1 MLSLVVNAL
10 AANKNYAHLFDEWKT
25 QHSKSYSS
33 AAAEAKAFYAFAYNE
48 DYIARHNEHTA
59 SGAVSYDL
67 GHNEFSDLTA
77 EEFFAP
83 RLGYNATLDRPTFTQ
98 STLHTYTSADLTA
111 APDALDWVSKG
122 AVTPVKN
129 QGQCGSCWAF
139 STTGG
144 VEGAFQIGGNPLT
157 SFSEQELVSCATA
170 SGNQGCNGGLMDN
183 AFKWWETNPP
193 VLEKD
198 YPYTSGSGVTGK
210 CNKKKEDKPAAKVK
224 GFKDVASEK
233 AMEKAIEVGPLSVA
247 IEADKSIFQSYK
259 SGVISGNTCGKQLDH
274 GVLAV
279 GMGTEGG
286 KAYWKVKNSWGASW
300 GMKGYVL
307 LAKGADE
314 CGIADGPPSYP
325 TGVSKYA

>member
-98 STLHTYTSADLTA
+98 STLHTYTSADLAA

-129 QGQCGSCWAF
+129 QGSCGSCWSF
-139 STTGG
+139 SATGSM
-144 VEGAFQIGGNPLT
+144 EGAYQIASGK
-157 SFSEQELVSCATA
+157 LVSLSEEDLVQCDQVD
-170 SGNQGCNGGLMDN
+170 QGCSGGLMDN
-183 AFKWWETNPP
+183 AFKFVMANGIAAEAA
-193 VLEKD
+193 
-198 YPYTSGSGVTGK
+198 YPYISGTVCAPS
-210 CNKKKEDKPAAKVK
+210 P
-224 GFKDVASEK
+224 
-233 AMEKAIEVGPLSVA
+233 
-247 IEADKSIFQSYK
+247 KSISCDLHR
-259 SGVISGNTCGKQLDH
+259 SPPISSDPQDPSPSLKTHLLRPQASTSLDAHACSAH
-274 GVLAV
+274 G
-279 GMGTEGG
+279 
-286 KAYWKVKNSWGASW
+286 
-300 GMKGYVL
+300 
-307 LAKGADE
+307 
-314 CGIADGPPSYP
+314 
-325 TGVSKYA
+325 